1 MNDEIFTVKQTA
13 EYLKISDRSV
23 HKLII
28 DKKLL
33 ASKVGLRSWRIK
45 KIDIDAFLQAN
56 TNFTE
61 GDANEPCEV

>member
-1 MNDEIFTVKQTA
+1 MNDDILTVKQAA
-13 EYLKISDRSV
+13 EFLKISDRSV

-56 TNFTE
+56 ANFTE
-61 GDANEPCEV
+61 GDANEPGEV

>member
-23 HKLII
+23 HKLIL

-45 KIDIDAFLQAN
+45 KADIDVFLHAN
-56 TNFTE
+56 
-61 GDANEPCEV
+61 ANVVEEETGFSG